1 MGELEM
7 LLRTPNRTPETL
19 QSYRRVMRTLENHL
33 ARRLAV
39 GDLRHLDD
47 RNLQLAITWHDL
59 RPFISASTDRQYK
72 AALMQH
78 LREHP
83 SEEDIDRVVMELLDP
98 EQGISEIEHDDR
110 LAEQR
115 KRNLMERRGS
125 QQRARYVSPE
135 DWHTLITALCASSS
149 QVGKLA
155 AVWLASTRATGL
167 RPCEWATARRQ
178 GVTLI
183 VQNAK
188 ATNGRSHGP
197 TREIFV
203 GGLDPMQL
211 RIIDSLLDV
220 MAMLPE
226 GAFVDLYNRV
236 RDLVADVGRAS
247 LTKRS
252 TYPTLYSARHLFA
265 AEAKREL
272 TRIEVAALMGHRSIA
287 SAAQNYLEGRYAQG
301 GGALKVRA
309 SDRDMDTVRRANGSD
324 PDLKH

>member
-7 LLRTPNRTPETL
+7 LLRTPTRTPETL
-19 QSYRRVMRTLENHL
+19 LSYRRVMRTLENHL
-33 ARRLAV
+33 ARRLAA

-98 EQGISEIEHDDR
+98 EQGLSEIENDDR
-110 LAEQR
+110 LADQR
-115 KRNLMERRGS
+115 KRNLVEPRGS
-125 QQRARYVSPE
+125 QQRARYISPA
-135 DWHTLITALCASSS
+135 DWHILITALCASSS

-155 AVWLASTRATGL
+155 ALWLAATRVTGL
-167 RPCEWATARRQ
+167 RPCEWETARRH
-178 GVTLI
+178 GVSLV

-188 ATNGRSHGP
+188 STNGRSHGP
-197 TREIFV
+197 TRDIFL
-203 GGLDPMQL
+203 GGIDPVQL
-211 RIIDSLLDV
+211 RMIDSLLEIMSMV
-220 MAMLPE
+220 PE

-236 RDLVADVGRAS
+236 RDLIADVGRAS

-287 SAAQNYLEGRYAQG
+287 SAAQSYLEARYA
-301 GGALKVRA
+301 RRTESA
-309 SDRDMDTVRRANGSD
+309 SQRPGHGRRA
-324 PDLKH
+324 PCERL

>member
-7 LLRTPNRTPETL
+7 LLLTPTRTPETL
-19 QSYRRVMRTLENHL
+19 LSYRRVMRTLENHL
-33 ARRLAV
+33 ARRLAA
-39 GDLRHLDD
+39 GDLLHLDD
-47 RNLQLAITWHDL
+47 RNLQLTITWHDL

-72 AALMQH
+72 AALKQH

-83 SEEDIDRVVMELLDP
+83 SEDDVDRVVMELLDP
-98 EQGISEIEHDDR
+98 EQGLSEIEHDDR
-110 LAEQR
+110 LADQR
-115 KRNLMERRGS
+115 KRNLVEPRGS
-125 QQRARYVSPE
+125 QQRARYISPA
-135 DWHTLITALCASSS
+135 DWQILIVALCASCS
-149 QVGKLA
+149 QAGKLA
-155 AVWLASTRATGL
+155 ALWLASTRCTGL
-167 RPCEWATARRQ
+167 RPCEWETARRE

-211 RIIDSLLDV
+211 RMVDSLLEIMSMV
-220 MAMLPE
+220 PA

-236 RDLVADVGRAS
+236 RDLVADVGRRS
-247 LTKRS
+247 LSKRS

-287 SAAQNYLEGRYAQG
+287 SAAQSYLEARYARG

-309 SDRDMDTVRRANGSD
+309 SDRDMDAVRRANSSD
-324 PDLKH
+324 PDLKC